1 MGTIADKLAYLNNT
15 KAAIRSAL
23 NSKGAQAGEELPFR
37 DYAGLI
43 QGLGA
48 GGSVGPSD
56 VNFLDF
62 DGSLVAAYSLEEL
75 AQLSSIPTAPQH
87 DGLISHGWNR
97 TLEQLKS
104 AGRPADV
111 GAVYTTNDGATRL
124 LLEIQ
129 GSRRNVNLALMQSQA
144 NGVAIDW
151 GDGSP
156 SETMSGTGAIYPSHE
171 YDGGGSYT
179 VSLLPASTCDL
190 VLGDNSSSNCV
201 MGSIL
206 EASSSELAVLRGVRL
221 GQRIVIG
228 EYAFA
233 YCCGLRDISM
243 PMGLAALG
251 DFSFTNCVAL
261 HGIVLPA
268 SLEQIG
274 EYAFLNCFGLRDVA
288 FNSCNIG
295 RGAFTACCSLRSA
308 CLPEGMTEV
317 YDEAFAE
324 CDALNRISL
333 PASMNSLGI
342 TSFYSCRGLTELTLP
357 DTITEIDVSAFT
369 LCSALHTLD
378 LGSGLLSI
386 GSDAFSS
393 CNALTEVTIPASVTS
408 IGSDAFGYCFGL
420 AACRM
425 LSETPP
431 AIEGDIFSEAPDD
444 FVILVPASSVEAYKA
459 AEGWSDYAGRIMAI

>member
-37 DYAGLI
+37 DYAELI

-62 DGSLVAAYSLEEL
+62 DGSLVAAYSLDEL
-75 AQLSSIPTAPQH
+75 AQLSSMPTAPQH
-87 DGLISHGWNR
+87 EGLISQGWNQ

-111 GAVYTTNDGATRL
+111 GAVYTTSDGATRL
-124 LLEIQ
+124 LLEVQ
-129 GSRRNVNLALMQSQA
+129 GSRLSVNLALMQSQA

-156 SETMSGTGAIYPSHE
+156 SETMPGTGAIYPSHE
-171 YDGGGSYT
+171 YGAAGSYT
-179 VSLLPASTCDL
+179 VSLLPTSTCDL

-228 EYAFA
+228 ESAFA

-243 PMGLAALG
+243 PTGLAALG
-251 DFSFTNCVAL
+251 GLCFSDCTAL
-261 HGIVLPA
+261 QGIVLPA
-268 SLEQIG
+268 TLEQMG
-274 EYAFLNCFGLRDVA
+274 EYAFINCYGLRDVA
-288 FNSCNIG
+288 FSSCSIG
-295 RGAFTACCSLRSA
+295 LGAFTACGSLRSA
-308 CLPEGMTEV
+308 CLPEGMTELC
-317 YDEAFAE
+317 DEAFAE

-333 PASMNSLGI
+333 PASMSTIGV
-342 TSFYSCRGLTELTLP
+342 TSFYSCRGLTELILP
-357 DTITEIDVSAFT
+357 DTVTGVDVSAFT
-369 LCSALHTLD
+369 LCSALHTLH

-386 GSDAFSS
+386 GGDAFSS

-408 IGSDAFGYCFGL
+408 IGSNAFSYCFGL

-425 LSETPP
+425 LAETPP
-431 AIEGDIFSEAPDD
+431 AIDGPIFSEAPDD
-444 FVILVPASSVEAYKA
+444 FVILVPASSVETYKA
-459 AEGWSDYAGRIMAI
+459 AEGWSDYADRIMAI